1 MHIIVAKYRYHGT
14 TAPATQAASYPDIKN
29 ELLLLLPTKPA
40 RDISLGLCRL
50 LLNSPIHLVN
60 LVAGVL
66 AESIELILAILG

>member
-1 MHIIVAKYRYHGT
+1 MVGLQPQRLRVKQHH
-14 TAPATQAASYPDIKN
+14 TQNIEN
-29 ELLLLLPTKPA
+29 ELLLFLPAEPT

-50 LLNSPIHLVN
+50 LLNSPIHLVD